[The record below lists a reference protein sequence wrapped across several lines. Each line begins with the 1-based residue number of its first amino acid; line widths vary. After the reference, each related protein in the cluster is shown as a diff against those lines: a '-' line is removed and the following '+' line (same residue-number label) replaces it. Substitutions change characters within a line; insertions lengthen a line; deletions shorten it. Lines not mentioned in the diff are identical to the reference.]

1 MKSPRDLVIRLAH
14 DRRLPAGKRRAF
26 TLIELLV
33 VILIILLVSAVA
45 LPTVLPA
52 IAHRQVSEAAR
63 IVQGALA
70 GARDAAI
77 HNNSLSGIR
86 LLPDPAFPLQYNTVN
101 GQISATNILAANR
114 FIPIQPGPNYSEG
127 LINITSP
134 SYDQANK
141 TGPLVPYPLA
151 PPGNY
156 YPYPPVPGSGGGNVL
171 MIEQSVYDPHSGPS
185 AVLNPPTSWFWNIR
199 VGDKIQVNTSGDLY
213 TVVGPMVVA
222 PWNGNPEMFVNLG
235 LPGAAIPS
243 TYYPTRTFLPP
254 GATQAFTYQQEDY
267 LFVVNGQ
274 DDNGNGLVD
283 EGWNGIDDN
292 LVNGPDDLAEWEP
305 ETWLGSI
312 GNTLSTL
319 TWTAAGP
326 VFGRIQNQSYT
337 IIRRPVPSPNARETA
352 LPSNVV
358 IDLTSVLLDQERSRF
373 PVGTID
379 PYTGHVDIV
388 LTPRG
393 DVVPTTIYSSP
404 ASVGLT
410 GAFYHFWLAERGDLF
425 AVQTY
430 SNYPFN
436 LPMPLGSNYTFAGAP
451 ANAYDLLVAQNPLLP
466 WLKGEQRLVTLY
478 TRTGQVIMTDE
489 PTFDVNNVSR
499 PYIAPEQGVRGGQ

>member
-1 MKSPRDLVIRLAH
+1 MKSPRDLVIRAAH
-14 DRRLPAGKRRAF
+14 DRRLPAGKRWAF
-26 TLIELLV
+26 TLVELLV

-63 IVQGALA
+63 VVQGALA

-77 HNNSLSGIR
+77 HNNSLSGVR
-86 LLPDPAFPLQYNTVN
+86 LLPDPAFPLQYTTTTVN
-101 GQISATNILAANR
+101 GISIIQISPTNILAANR

-134 SYDQANK
+134 SFDQTNG
-141 TGPLVPYPLA
+141 TGPVVPYPLGG
-151 PPGNY
+151 GN
-156 YPYPPVPGSGGGNVL
+156 YPYPPVPGLGGGNVL
-171 MIEQSVYDPHSGPS
+171 MIEESVYDPHSAT
-185 AVLNPPTSWFWNIR
+185 AVPNPPTSWFWNIR

-222 PWNGNPEMFVNLG
+222 PWNGNPEMFVNLR

-243 TYYPTRTFLPP
+243 TYYPTRSWTPP
-254 GATQAFTYQQEDY
+254 GSTQAITYQPEF

-292 LVNGPDDLAEWEP
+292 LDRIRDNLVEWEP

-312 GNTLSTL
+312 GNTLSTI
-319 TWTAAGP
+319 TWTAGVP

-358 IDLTSVLLDQERSRF
+358 IDLTSVLLANPERSRF

-425 AVQTY
+425 AIQTDSNGNPTPLVQ
-430 SNYPFN
+430 NYPFY
-436 LPMPLGSNYTFAGAP
+436 LPMPLGSNYTP
-451 ANAYDLLVAQNPLLP
+451 PTNAYDLLV
-466 WLKGEQRLVTLY
+466 RR
-478 TRTGQVIMTDE
+478 TRSFHG
-489 PTFDVNNVSR
+489 
-499 PYIAPEQGVRGGQ
+499 